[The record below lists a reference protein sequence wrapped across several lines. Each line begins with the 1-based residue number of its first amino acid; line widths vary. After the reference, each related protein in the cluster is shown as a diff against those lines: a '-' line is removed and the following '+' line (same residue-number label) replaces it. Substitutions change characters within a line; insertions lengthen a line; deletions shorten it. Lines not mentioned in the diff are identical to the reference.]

1 MNDITD
7 SMDMSLSRLRE
18 TVKDREAWCVA
29 VHGVTKSQTRLSN
42 STTATTKIPR
52 DLLLEVSRKWML
64 NVCLVMAVNGGRTWK

>member
-1 MNDITD
+1 
-7 SMDMSLSRLRE
+7 MDVNLSKTWE
-18 TVKDREAWCVA
+18 MVEDREAWCVA
-29 VHGVTKSQTRLSN
+29 VHEVTKSQTRLSN